1 MHYHATIARSD
12 GAAPNQQV
20 TLEAD
25 SIEQARKTFADRYG
39 QEAVLNVWDDYF
51 EAHAPVK

>member
-1 MHYHATIARSD
+1 MHFHAIIARSD

-25 SIEQARKTFADRYG
+25 SIEQAYKRFAEHHG
-39 QEAVLNVWDDYF
+39 QEAVLKVWDDYF
-51 EAHAPVK
+51 ESHAPVK